1 MHMLDRPDLHERTLQ
16 RDGSVLHYWLTG
28 PDERPLVVL
37 THGATMDHRM
47 FDAQVAALAPEYRV
61 LTWDVRGHGRS
72 QPLGSGFSVHG
83 AARDLLAILDQLGAT
98 EAALV
103 GQSLGGNIAQEIAL
117 IAPERVTALALLGC
131 ACNTLKL
138 SAIDNVLLR
147 LSTPL
152 LALYPT
158 ERLRRTIAERVAIT
172 PAVQAYALEGGRQV
186 SRRDFLTI
194 WAALPRCLHEEPGY
208 RIRQPLLL
216 MHGAHDNLGNFKQS
230 YPIWAAR
237 DTHGAFA
244 VIPNAGHNANQD
256 NPDYFNALLLAFLR
270 ERLPTSEYHEQDKL
284 PRAAVN

>member
-1 MHMLDRPDLHERTLQ
+1 LK
-16 RDGSVLHYWLTG
+16 RDGATLHYWLAG
-28 PDERPLVVL
+28 RADRPLVAL

-47 FDAQVAALAPEYRV
+47 FDAQVAALAPEYRT

-72 QPLGSGFSVHG
+72 QPLGAGFSVRD
-83 AARDLLAILDQLGAT
+83 AACDLLAILDQLDVS
-98 EAALV
+98 EAAFV
-103 GQSLGGNIAQEIAL
+103 GQSLGGNIAQEIAFS
-117 IAPERVTALALLGC
+117 APERVAALALLGC

-138 SAIDNVLLR
+138 SLLENALLR
-147 LSTPL
+147 LSLPL
-152 LALYPT
+152 LTLYPT

-172 PAVQAYALEGGRQV
+172 PVVRAYALDAGRQV

-194 WAALPRCLHEEPGY
+194 WAALTRCLHAEPGY
-208 RIRQPLLL
+208 RITQPLLL
-216 MHGAHDNLGNFKQS
+216 MHGAHDNLGNFKKS

-256 NPDYFNALLLAFLR
+256 HPAYFNALLLAFLR
-270 ERLPTSEYHEQDKL
+270 ERLPTSEHHEQDKL